1 MARRRKLKLP
11 EPSQADS
18 SMPLG
23 RIAAGL
29 VVLVAL
35 AALVL
40 QVGGHVLG
48 EDPAPVTPP
57 APTKPMAVEEPEDV
71 APDAPSL
78 KLHALENVEILVEI
92 DGEVV
97 FDGTLPGGT
106 DRRWS
111 AGRVTAVELQDLTRA
126 KVFYDGERVDPL
138 GGLTSSRR
146 LEFIDD
152 L

>member
-11 EPSQADS
+11 EPPPAESGL
-18 SMPLG
+18 PLG
-23 RIAAGL
+23 RIVAGL
-29 VVLVAL
+29 AVLVAL
-35 AALVL
+35 FALVL
-40 QVGGHVLG
+40 QVGGRVLG
-48 EDPAPVTPP
+48 DPAPTPSP
-57 APTKPMAVEEPEDV
+57 APVASDTPEASVDGV
-71 APDAPSL
+71 SDAPAL
-78 KLHALENVEILVEI
+78 KLRALENVVVLVEI

-97 FDGTLPGGT
+97 FEGTLPGGT
-106 DRRWS
+106 TRSWT

-126 KVFYDGERVDPL
+126 TVYYDGQRVDPL